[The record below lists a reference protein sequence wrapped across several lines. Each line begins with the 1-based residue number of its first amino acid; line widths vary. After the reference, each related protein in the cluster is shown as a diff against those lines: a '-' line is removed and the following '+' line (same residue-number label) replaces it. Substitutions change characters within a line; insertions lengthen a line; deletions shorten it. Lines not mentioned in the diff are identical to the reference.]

1 MRATPTPLSEGA
13 RLPLFTAFSCLDS
26 RSPAVRSIKKEQ
38 DMYDLLLKQATRPK
52 PGNWIFLLLGMVVTL
67 LLPAALTGARAEEAA
82 AYPSRPVHVIVP
94 SAAGG
99 TTDIVARV
107 IAQSLTRSLGVT
119 FIVEQKVG
127 GNTNIGSAFVSK
139 ASPDGY
145 TLLVNTD
152 TLTSNAS
159 MYKHPGY
166 DVVTGF
172 APVSMLT
179 TASGALAVRKDLEVA
194 NLQEFVELARKRG
207 KALSMASTGNGTVS
221 HLTSLMFRQRIGL
234 AAWTE
239 VPYQGS
245 AKVVSDLI
253 GGHVDAAVAMIVPFV
268 PPAQSGDLKLLAVT
282 TKTRSPAAP
291 DVPTIAEATTLKDFD
306 VANWTAMLAPPGT
319 PEPIVAK
326 LTAAVEA
333 ALKDPEVL
341 KSFSAL
347 GLAPADAGPN
357 ALAKS
362 IGENVAQ
369 WRAVVERAGLSPI

>member
-1 MRATPTPLSEGA
+1 
-13 RLPLFTAFSCLDS
+13 
-26 RSPAVRSIKKEQ
+26 
-38 DMYDLLLKQATRPK
+38 MYDLLSNRLILLEL
-52 PGNWIFLLLGMVVTL
+52 GNRVLAMLAVAVTL
-67 LLPAALTGARAEEAA
+67 LFPVALASARGEEAA
-82 AYPSRPVHVIVP
+82 AYPSRPVHIIVP

-159 MYKHPGY
+159 MYKNPGY

-179 TASGALAVRKDLEVA
+179 IASGALAVRKDLA
-194 NLQEFVELARKRG
+194 AASLGDFVELARKQG

-234 AAWTE
+234 AEWTE

-282 TKTRSPAAP
+282 TKERSPAAP
-291 DVPTIAEATTLKDFD
+291 DVPTIAESTSLKDFD

-326 LTAAVEA
+326 LAAAVDA

-341 KSFSAL
+341 KAFSAL

-362 IGENVAQ
+362 IRENVVQ

>member
-1 MRATPTPLSEGA
+1 MHGVPLK
-13 RLPLFTAFSCLDS
+13 R
-26 RSPAVRSIKKEQ
+26 
-38 DMYDLLLKQATRPK
+38 MATREPA
-52 PGNWIFLLLGMVVTL
+52 NRMLSTLAIVLTL
-67 LLPAALTGARAEEAA
+67 LLPAVWADARGEETA

-107 IAQSLTRSLGVT
+107 IAQALTRSLGTT

-159 MYKHPGY
+159 MYKNSGY
-166 DVVTGF
+166 DVVNGF
-172 APVSMLT
+172 APVSLLT
-179 TASGALAVRKDLEVA
+179 TAAGALAVRKDLAVA
-194 NLQEFVELARKRG
+194 NLEDFVALARKQG

-234 AAWTE
+234 GAWTE

-253 GGHVDAAVAMIVPFV
+253 GGHVDAAVAMIAPFV
-268 PPAQSGDLKLLAVT
+268 PPAQSGDLRLLAVT
-282 TKTRSPAAP
+282 TKARSPAAP
-291 DVPTIAEATTLKDFD
+291 DVPTVAESTALKDFD

-326 LTAAVEA
+326 LAAAVEA
-333 ALKDPEVL
+333 ALKDPDVQ
-341 KSFSAL
+341 KSFAAL
-347 GLAPADAGPN
+347 GIAPAGGGPE

-362 IGENVAQ
+362 IRDNVVQ
-369 WRAVVERAGLSPI
+369 WRAVVDRAGLSPI

>member
-1 MRATPTPLSEGA
+1 MYGLLSERAT
-13 RLPLFTAFSCLDS
+13 RLQLGKRVL
-26 RSPAVRSIKKEQ
+26 
-38 DMYDLLLKQATRPK
+38 
-52 PGNWIFLLLGMVVTL
+52 LLLGMAVAL
-67 LLPAALTGARAEEAA
+67 LLPAALGSARAEDAA
-82 AYPSRPVHVIVP
+82 AYPSRPVHIIVP

-107 IAQSLTRSLGVT
+107 IAQALTRSLGIT

-139 ASPDGY
+139 APPDGY

-159 MYKHPGY
+159 MYKNPGY

-172 APVSMLT
+172 TPVSMLT
-179 TASGALAVRKDLEVA
+179 SASGALAVRKDLAVA
-194 NLQEFVELARKRG
+194 NLGDFVGLARKQG
-207 KALSMASTGNGTVS
+207 KALSMGSTGNGTVS
-221 HLTSLMFRQRIGL
+221 HLTSLMFRQRVGL
-234 AAWTE
+234 AEWTE

-253 GGHVDAAVAMIVPFV
+253 GGHVDAAVAMIAPFI
-268 PPAQSGDLKLLAVT
+268 PPTQSGDLKLLAVT
-282 TKTRSPAAP
+282 TKARSPAAP
-291 DVPTIAEATTLKDFD
+291 DVPTIAETTTLKDFD

-319 PEPIVAK
+319 PEPIIAK
-326 LTAAVEA
+326 LAAAIEA

-341 KSFSAL
+341 KTFSAL

-362 IGENVAQ
+362 IRENIAQ
-369 WRAVVERAGLSPI
+369 WRAVVDHARLSPI